1 MCKIFSFLNKIKF
14 DNCDFFL
21 CLFSQESLKPQPPR
35 DRQPSS
41 SGLTY
46 SGFVVLSSTLGIW
59 KCDHRRG
66 SGDGGGRSKVT
77 LSLGHKRETWAR
89 CEAARVEFVKRA
101 WRNWRGSGPYFG
113 VTVKYAIKVR
123 IVINLHYLGYTHPK
137 MTVILIP
144 SYFPENLTTKID
156 KNLKVFSIIV
166 ELQYV

>member
-1 MCKIFSFLNKIKF
+1 MIFSCVSFHKRASNHNRPVTGSHHHLGWLTLAL
-14 DNCDFFL
+14 L
-21 CLFSQESLKPQPPR
+21 CFPQ
-35 DRQPSS
+35 
-41 SGLTY
+41 L
-46 SGFVVLSSTLGIW
+46 W